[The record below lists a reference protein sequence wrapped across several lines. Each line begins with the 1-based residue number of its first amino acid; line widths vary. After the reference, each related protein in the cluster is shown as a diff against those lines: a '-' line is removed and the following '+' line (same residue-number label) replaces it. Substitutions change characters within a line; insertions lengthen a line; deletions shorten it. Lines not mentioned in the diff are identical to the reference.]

1 MLLANNLSFER
12 SGRYLFKNL
21 DLSVSSNKIIQIR
34 GRNGIGKT
42 TLIKILSN
50 IMLPKSGDIYW
61 NGKNIHK
68 NSSDFFNNL
77 SLVMDTNTS
86 KNDMTVYEN
95 IKFWKNIFASPIQDK
110 EIEALLEMLDIKNY
124 INTFVKH
131 LSYGEKRKLEMSRLI
146 IEKKKLWIF
155 DEPYLGL
162 DKAGISILN
171 ETLEDHI
178 KNGGMSI
185 FSSHFNP
192 QISKIEIINHLKFIP
207 FLKSL
212 IL

>member
-1 MLLANNLSFER
+1 MLLVNNLSFER

-21 DLSVSSNKIIQIR
+21 DLAVPSSKIIQIR

-50 IMLPKSGDIYW
+50 IILPKTGDIYW

-68 NSSDFFNNL
+68 NTNYYYNNL

-86 KNDMTVYEN
+86 KDDMTVYEN
-95 IKFWKNIFASPIQDK
+95 IKFWQGLFASPIQNN
-110 EIEALLEMLDIKNY
+110 EIDALLEMLNIYDYK
-124 INTFVKH
+124 NTFVKH
-131 LSYGEKRKLEMSRLI
+131 LSYGEKRKLEISRLI

-162 DKAGISILN
+162 DETTINIFN
-171 ETLEDHI
+171 ETL
-178 KNGGMSI
+178 KNHTKVGGIVI
-185 FSSHFNP
+185 FSSHYHL
-192 QISKIEIINHLKFIP
+192 EIQGVDTIDLENYANN
-207 FLKSL
+207 
-212 IL
+212 

>member
-95 IKFWKNIFASPIQDK
+95 TQFWKNLFASPIQDK

-131 LSYGEKRKLEMSRLI
+131 LSYGEKRKLEISRLI

-162 DKAGISILN
+162 DDIAINIFN
-171 ETLEDHI
+171 ETL
-178 KNGGMSI
+178 KNHSKSGGMTI
-185 FSSHFNP
+185 ISSHYHFEVQGVDTIDLEDYAHN
-192 QISKIEIINHLKFIP
+192 
-207 FLKSL
+207 
-212 IL
+212 